1 MRFVWPLWRK
11 VRAQFCAKL
20 DNPSSNLLGGRRVV
34 FSSTTGGEI
43 IKFTQNIR
51 CRDLSAV
58 YVALCAPSGGACFI
72 SRRPL
77 LHNFKESSERER
89 GRDGGGELGVCNYT
103 SLFSVLVLLQS
114 INCWQQ
120 LIKLLTITAL
130 CSLLNLLVLL
140 QSLNCWKQSITAF
153 ASAAP
158 QENYSVLNVLVLLQ
172 SPNCWKQFITVV
184 TRTAP
189 Q

>member
-77 LHNFKESSERER
+77 LHNFKESTERGERE
-89 GRDGGGELGVCNYT
+89 GGELGVCNYT
-103 SLFSVLVLLQS
+103 SLFNV
-114 INCWQQ
+114 
-120 LIKLLTITAL
+120 
-130 CSLLNLLVLL
+130 LVLL

-153 ASAAP
+153 ASAAHP
-158 QENYSVLNVLVLLQ
+158 ENYSLLNVLVLLQ
-172 SPNCWKQFITVV
+172 SLNCWKQFITVF

-189 Q
+189 QL